1 MARIIWD
8 HDQPDR
14 SVTVKNRLRTKT
26 AKLLTFA
33 NLNAIENNPI
43 QRVLYSVAY
52 PLALGARALGLS
64 PNQLT
69 AVSFALGILSFVALA
84 LQNGLLFS
92 VLFAA
97 SHLLDYVDGT
107 LARMTG
113 NKSSFPISVDHF
125 SDMLKLNLIFIGFG
139 LYFRSTTIWLLA
151 SLAMFSF
158 LYYTLLNHAI
168 ASLDLMAK
176 LTEDQSPN
184 PSGVG
189 RSKPQERVTAFSKR
203 SFGFSERSKVLVKQ
217 IVITFGTINGHTM
230 LVFFLIPVSIELG
243 AVGLAYLVLLA
254 VANTVRL
261 FEKIRKGQRPAVA
274 RK

>member
-1 MARIIWD
+1 M
-8 HDQPDR
+8 
-14 SVTVKNRLRTKT
+14 KNRLRTT
-26 AKLLTFA
+26 TKLLKFA
-33 NLNAIENNPI
+33 NQNAIENNPI
-43 QRVLYSVAY
+43 QRFLYSVAY
-52 PLALGARALGLS
+52 PLALGARALGIS
-64 PNQLT
+64 PNKLT
-69 AVSFALGILSFVALA
+69 AVSFALGLLSFVALA
-84 LQNGLLFS
+84 LQNALFFF

-107 LARMTG
+107 LARMTD

-168 ASLDLMAK
+168 ASLVLMTK
-176 LTEDQSPN
+176 LTEDQSPD

-189 RSKPQERVTAFSKR
+189 RSKPLERVTAFPKR
-203 SFGFSERSKVLVKQ
+203 RFGFSERSQVLVKQ
-217 IVITFGTINGHTM
+217 IVVTFGTINGHTM
-230 LVFFLIPVSIELG
+230 LIFFLIPVSIELG
-243 AVGLAYLVLLA
+243 ALSLAYLVLLA

-261 FEKIRKGQRPAVA
+261 LEKISKGQPPALA
-274 RK
+274 RQ